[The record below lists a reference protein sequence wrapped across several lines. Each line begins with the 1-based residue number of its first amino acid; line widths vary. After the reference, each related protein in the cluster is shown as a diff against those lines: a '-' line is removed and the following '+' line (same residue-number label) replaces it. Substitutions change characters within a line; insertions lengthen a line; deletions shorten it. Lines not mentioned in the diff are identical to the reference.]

1 MSSLLRLACRMGIL
15 IQPIRSTTQI
25 CLVTRHQ
32 YGIST
37 LVSFGGETSGS
48 VLGHEVF
55 SPERSLNQPKAKRV
69 CIRSINQSNRFISVC
84 CFCFVRAFSLAV
96 EHSGT
101 WNMEH
106 SGTCRNIPEHSG
118 TSRNIPEHE
127 KIFKILKK

>member
-15 IQPIRSTTQI
+15 IQPMRSTTQI

-84 CFCFVRAFSLAV
+84 CFCFVCAV
-96 EHSGT
+96 SFQGRTKIALFLFHSV
-101 WNMEH
+101 W
-106 SGTCRNIPEHSG
+106 
-118 TSRNIPEHE
+118 
-127 KIFKILKK
+127 

>member
-1 MSSLLRLACRMGIL
+1 MRNF

-55 SPERSLNQPKAKRV
+55 SPERSLNQPNATRV
-69 CIRSINQSNRFISVC
+69 CVRSINQSNRSFSVC
-84 CFCFVRAFSLAV
+84 CFCFVRAFQFKFIRKSLQCN
-96 EHSGT
+96 ED
-101 WNMEH
+101 
-106 SGTCRNIPEHSG
+106 
-118 TSRNIPEHE
+118 TSLWTLVKVVDMLSYTACLQISLGKNKSKKL
-127 KIFKILKK
+127 KI

>member
-15 IQPIRSTTQI
+15 IQPMRSTTQI

-69 CIRSINQSNRFISVC
+69 CIHSINQSNRFISVC

-118 TSRNIPEHE
+118 TFRNIPEHPRT
-127 KIFKILKK
+127 